1 MLIRSAYRKKALS
14 CHPDKNPN
22 NPEAAKLFQQLSKAL
37 EILTDGPARAAYD
50 KVLKAKKAQELRNAE
65 LDSKRR
71 KLKKDLETREK
82 AAKEEEL
89 RNVDPTKTLQEEI
102 ERLRKEGSK
111 LLEEE
116 QELLREHIQKKEAV
130 FSEEEEEKKKR
141 LKIKWKAEKADP
153 LNGGYTSEFLHKV
166 FSKYGEVS
174 CLIISSKKK
183 GSGLVEFVSSAAAQ
197 MAYEYESGLS
207 SNPIQLS
214 WVPDDRGSNKKFQQE
229 SRVSPKDPKTVKAES
244 VLTSKDY
251 ESIVLMKLR
260 QSEERKQIIEA
271 MMKNED
277 TI

>member
-1 MLIRSAYRKKALS
+1 MENMSTELEDLVKLNLYDLLQVSCTAGNKEIQSAYRKKALS
-14 CHPDKNPN
+14 CHPDKNPD
-22 NPEAAKLFQQLSKAL
+22 NPEAVKLFQQLSKAL
-37 EILTDGPARAAYD
+37 EILTDGPARTAYD
-50 KVLKAKKAQELRNAE
+50 KVLKAKKAHELRNAE

-82 AAKEEEL
+82 AAREEEFGS
-89 RNVDPTKTLQEEI
+89 VDPAKTLQEEI

-116 QELLREHIQKKEAV
+116 QELLRKHMQKKEAV
-130 FSEEEEEKKKR
+130 FSEEEKRKR

-153 LNGGYTSEFLHKV
+153 LNGGYTYEFLHKV
-166 FSKYGEVS
+166 FNKQ
-174 CLIISSKKK
+174 L
-183 GSGLVEFVSSAAAQ
+183 
-197 MAYEYESGLS
+197 AYENESGLS

-214 WVPDDRGSNKKFQQE
+214 WIPSNQGSNERFQQE
-229 SRVSPKDPKTVKAES
+229 SYVSPKDSETVKAEG

-260 QSEERKQIIEA
+260 QSEERKQIIEE
-271 MMKNED
+271 MMKNQD